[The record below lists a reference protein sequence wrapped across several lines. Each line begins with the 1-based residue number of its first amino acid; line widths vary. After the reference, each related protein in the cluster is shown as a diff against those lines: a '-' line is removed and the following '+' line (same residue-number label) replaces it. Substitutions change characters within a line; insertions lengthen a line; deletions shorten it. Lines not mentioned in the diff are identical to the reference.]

1 MPGKK
6 ILLFFLELIEFNCF
20 IQDTFVAAGQTGV
33 NPPTI
38 CGTNTGYHSMSFMI
52 HSFAP
57 FNSYPIN
64 PIKSEGVLTN
74 RS

>member
-1 MPGKK
+1 MFK
-6 ILLFFLELIEFNCF
+6 
-20 IQDTFVAAGQTGV
+20 DTFVAAGQTGV

-38 CGTNTGYHSMSFMI
+38 CGTNTGYHSKSFMI
-52 HSFAP
+52 HSYSFAP